1 MPLATAR
8 LALHPDF
15 VVGSIDPRLYG
26 SFIEHLGR
34 AVYGGIYEPGH
45 ATADADGFRRDVL
58 DLIRELNVPIVRY
71 PGGNFVSGYNWED
84 GVGPRAQRPR
94 RLDPAWRT
102 IETNEFGT
110 NEFMRWC
117 RAANTEAMMAV
128 NLGTRGMAEAR
139 ALLEYCNLPGGTAW
153 SDLRRQHG
161 VAEPHRIKT
170 WCLGNEMDGPWQMG
184 HKTADEYGRLAV
196 ETGRLMKMIDPKIE
210 LVTCG
215 SSGTGIASFPQWDAT
230 VLEHTY
236 EVSDYI
242 SLHNYLQKTAAWG
255 DSSKMRT
262 WGEFQAQPLAIEQQ
276 ITTIIATCDHVQA
289 RLRSKKKMML
299 SFDEWNVWW
308 HSIIPS
314 AATFPDW
321 SIAPAQLEDNY
332 THEDALVMGSMM
344 LSLIRH
350 ADRVRMA
357 CLAQL
362 VNVIAPIL
370 TRNGGPAWKQSIFWP
385 YLHGS
390 LHGRGETLRLQVDS
404 PTYDTTQFGP
414 VPYLD
419 AVATRDP
426 AAGTLTLFAV
436 NRAEKDSLPLA
447 ADLRAFS
454 AGSRIIEHLV
464 LESAD
469 PANAR
474 NTEAA
479 PNAVTPHNRGSA
491 KLDAG
496 RLTATLTPASW
507 NVIRLKL

>member
-1 MPLATAR
+1 MPLNPAR
-8 LALHPDF
+8 LSLHPDF

-45 ATADADGFRRDVL
+45 PAADAEGFRRDVL
-58 DLIRELNVPIVRY
+58 DLIRELNVPIIRY

-84 GVGPRAQRPR
+84 GVGPHDQRPR
-94 RLDPAWRT
+94 RLDPAWHT

-117 RAANTEAMMAV
+117 RAAGTEPMMAV
-128 NLGTRGMAEAR
+128 NLGTRGIEAAR

-161 VAEPHRIKT
+161 AADPHAIKV

-184 HKTADEYGRLAV
+184 HKTADEYGRLAA

-210 LVTCG
+210 LVACG
-215 SSGTGIASFPQWDAT
+215 SSSIEIPTFPHWDAT

-236 EVSDYI
+236 ETADYL
-242 SLHNYLQKTAAWG
+242 SLHSYLRKNLSWGEDNVFRSWG
-255 DSSKMRT
+255 DY
-262 WGEFQAQPLAIEQQ
+262 QAQPVNLDRQ
-276 ITTIIATCDHVQA
+276 IATIIATCDHVQA
-289 RLRSKKKMML
+289 RLRSKKRMML
-299 SFDEWNVWW
+299 SFDEWNIWW
-308 HSIIPS
+308 HSTLPT

-321 SIAPAQLEDNY
+321 SVAPPQLEDNY

-344 LSLIRH
+344 LTLLRR

-370 TRNGGPAWKQSIFWP
+370 TRNGGPAWRQTIYWP

-390 LHGRGETLRLQVDS
+390 QYGRGETLHLHVDS
-404 PTYDTTQFGP
+404 PVYESTQFGP

-419 AVATRDP
+419 AVATRDS
-426 AAGTLTLFAV
+426 AAGTLTLFAI
-436 NRAEKDSLPLA
+436 NRAEKDTLPLQ
-447 ADLRAFS
+447 ADLRGFPATT
-454 AGSRIIEHLV
+454 RVIEHLV

-469 PANAR
+469 PLAR

-479 PNAVTPHNRGSA
+479 PAAVTPHTRGNA
-491 KLDAG
+491 RLDQGTLDA
-496 RLTATLTPASW
+496 TLAPASW
-507 NVIRLKL
+507 NVIRLSLR